1 MPRDLAMTLKGKTM
15 VTQAYEGPFLMG
27 IDYGTESCR
36 VALFDLKGS
45 PLGFAATPY
54 KTTHPRPGWAEQSPL
69 DWWEALKASVAM
81 VLNNTGIK
89 ARQIG
94 GISYDATTMTVV
106 PMDKSGKE
114 LSNAIMWMDVR
125 ATEQAARASEI
136 DHWAR
141 LYNGGGT
148 LGATAE
154 WFPFKAAWLR
164 ENKPELY
171 KAAYRLVDA
180 PDWVTYKLTG
190 EWSVNINSAAMRGYY
205 NRDYGGWPVDFYEHI
220 GCGDVFEKVPER
232 VVDLGEPIGTL
243 SAAAASELG
252 LVPGIPVAQ
261 GSADAWAGQI
271 GMGVVAPGRIA
282 VTTGSSQVINGQS
295 DKPLHGPGFFGGY
308 TDGVIKG
315 QYTVEG
321 GLVSSGSVL
330 KWFKDGFARDVVQA
344 TERVGLNPYQYLD
357 KACADIPPGSE
368 GLIVNEYFQGNRTPY
383 TESKARGIIWGLSL
397 RHTPEHLYH
406 AIMEAVCFG
415 TAHTLKAMG
424 DAGLVPTELVAAGGA
439 TKSRYWMQM
448 HADVT
453 GLPVVLTEV
462 GDAVVLGSCMLAA
475 VGSGYYSSIQEAA
488 ENMVHEKDRI
498 EPNMDTHDEYKFY
511 LQQYMDA
518 YPQMRDL
525 IHKSVDH
532 EAAKK

>member
-1 MPRDLAMTLKGKTM
+1 M
-15 VTQAYEGPFLMG
+15 VGPGFEGPYLLG
-27 IDYGTESCR
+27 IDFGTESCR
-36 VALFDLKGS
+36 AALFDLRGE
-45 PLGFAATPY
+45 PIGFAATPY
-54 KTTHPRPGWAEQSPL
+54 PTFHPRPGWAEQSPT
-69 DWWEALKASVAM
+69 DWWEALKASVSQ
-81 VLNNTGIK
+81 VLDKTGIP
-89 ARQIG
+89 ARHIA

-106 PMDKSGKE
+106 PMDRAGNE
-114 LSNAIMWMDVR
+114 LSRAIMWMDVR

-154 WFPFKAAWLR
+154 WFPFKATWLR
-164 ENKPELY
+164 ENDPDVY

-180 PDWVTYKLTG
+180 PDWLTYKLTG
-190 EWSVNINSAAMRGYY
+190 EWTININSAAMRGYY
-205 NRDYGGWPVDFYEHI
+205 NRDYGGWPVEFYEHI
-220 GCGDVFEKVPER
+220 GCGDVFEKLPER
-232 VVDLGEPIGTL
+232 VLDLGEPIGAL
-243 SAAAASELG
+243 CPSAAQALSLT
-252 LVPGIPVAQ
+252 PGIPVAQ
-261 GSADAWAGQI
+261 GCADAWAGQI

-295 DKPLHGPGFFGGY
+295 DKPIHGTGFFGSY

-357 KACADIPPGSE
+357 EASSHIPPGSE

-383 TESKARGIIWGLSL
+383 TDSKARGIIWGLSL
-397 RHTPEHLYH
+397 HHTPEHLYH
-406 AIMEAVCFG
+406 AIKEAVCYG
-415 TAHTLKAMG
+415 TAHTLKAMS
-424 DAGLVPTELVAAGGA
+424 DAGLEPTELVAAGGA
-439 TKSRYWMQM
+439 TKSRDWMQM

-453 GLPVVLTEV
+453 GLPVILTEV
-462 GDAVVLGSCMLAA
+462 GDAVVLGSCILAA
-475 VGSGYYSSIQEAA
+475 VGASQYQSIPDAVR
-488 ENMVHEKDRI
+488 NMVHEKERI
-498 EPNMDTHDEYKFY
+498 EPNPETHEAYQFY

-518 YPQMRDL
+518 YPQMQDL
-525 IHKSVDH
+525 IHKNVDH
-532 EAAKK
+532 VAAAK